1 MTAKVCEGGVYVTVK
16 LGEVLSRMSADARK
30 EDELI
35 VRLGVRGLNMLEIVS
50 FKPSEDLKRG
60 DKVKITIEKV

>member
-1 MTAKVCEGGVYVTVK
+1 
-16 LGEVLSRMSADARK
+16 MSADVRK

-50 FKPSEDLKRG
+50 FKPSENLKRG
-60 DKVKITIEKV
+60 DRVRITIEKV

>member
-1 MTAKVCEGGVYVTVK
+1 LTVKVCEGGFQVMVK
-16 LGEVLSRMSADARK
+16 LGEVQSKMSADVRK

-60 DKVKITIEKV
+60 DRVKITIEKF

>member
-1 MTAKVCEGGVYVTVK
+1 MKVK
-16 LGEVLSRMSADARK
+16 LGEVQSKMSADVRK

-60 DKVKITIEKV
+60 DTVKITIEKV

>member
-1 MTAKVCEGGVYVTVK
+1 MAVK
-16 LGEVLSRMSADARK
+16 LGEVDSKMSSDVRK

-50 FKPSEDLKRG
+50 FKPSENLKRG
-60 DKVKITIEKV
+60 DRVRITIEKV

>member
-1 MTAKVCEGGVYVTVK
+1 MTVK
-16 LGEVLSRMSADARK
+16 LGEIQSRMSTAVKK

-35 VRLGVRGLNMLEIVS
+35 VRLGGRGLDMLEIVS

>member
-1 MTAKVCEGGVYVTVK
+1 MKVK
-16 LGEVLSRMSADARK
+16 LGEVQSKMSGDARK

-60 DKVKITIEKV
+60 DTVKITIEKV

>member
-1 MTAKVCEGGVYVTVK
+1 MTVK
-16 LGEVLSRMSADARK
+16 LGEVQSKMSADVRK

-50 FKPSEDLKRG
+50 FKPSEDVKRG
-60 DKVKITIEKV
+60 DRVKITIKKV

>member
-1 MTAKVCEGGVYVTVK
+1 MTIKV
-16 LGEVLSRMSADARK
+16 GEVLSRMSADARK

-35 VRLGVRGLNMLEIVS
+35 VRLGVRGLNVLEIVG

-60 DKVKITIEKV
+60 DRLKITIEKF

>member
-1 MTAKVCEGGVYVTVK
+1 MAVK
-16 LGEVLSRMSADARK
+16 LGEVDSKMSADVRK

-50 FKPSEDLKRG
+50 FKPSENLKRG
-60 DKVKITIEKV
+60 DRVRITIEKV

>member
-1 MTAKVCEGGVYVTVK
+1 MKVK
-16 LGEVLSRMSADARK
+16 LGEVQSKMTADARK

-60 DKVKITIEKV
+60 DTVRITIEKV

>member
-1 MTAKVCEGGVYVTVK
+1 MAVK
-16 LGEVLSRMSADARK
+16 LGEVDSKMSADVRK

-50 FKPSEDLKRG
+50 FKPTENLKRG
-60 DKVKITIEKV
+60 DRVRITIEKV

>member
-1 MTAKVCEGGVYVTVK
+1 MAIK
-16 LGEVLSRMSADARK
+16 LGEVHSKMSADVRK

-60 DKVKITIEKV
+60 DRVRITIEKV